1 MRTIRHIF
9 LFIVAILIAQDAFS
23 QEVTVKSSIDST
35 LILIGKQSH
44 LTFEVAQPKNVIVHL
59 PMIADTLVNGVDV
72 VARTKPDTT
81 DLGHGRIQVRQIY
94 TITSFDTALY
104 YIPPYDFINGSDTI
118 KSTPMSLKVLT
129 YSIDTTRQS
138 IYDIK
143 PIISPPFDWMAF
155 WKMALIIALILIILG
170 LIAYYIWKHV
180 LKKPI
185 PFIKVPERI
194 LTPYEAALEA
204 LNAISHKKIWQ
215 QGREKEYFTQ
225 LTDVL
230 RKYIEGRFNIQ
241 ALEMTSSDLLD
252 ETKYFK
258 SEYPTAYDSLKKVLQ
273 VSDLVKFA
281 KWRPSPEEN
290 DLSLNLCYLFINQ
303 TKEEEEISSVNT
315 QITPSDKQNG
325 KNEVSDKLV

>member
-1 MRTIRHIF
+1 MRTIRPLF
-9 LFIVAILIAQDAFS
+9 LFIVAIFLAQNSFS

-44 LTFEVAQPKNVIVHL
+44 LTLEVAQPKNAIVRF
-59 PMIADTLVNGVDV
+59 PMIADTLVSGIDV

-81 DLGHGRIQVRQIY
+81 DLGQGRIQVRQIY

-118 KSTPMSLKVLT
+118 KSSPMSFKVIT

-143 PIISPPFDWMAF
+143 PIVSPPFDWASF
-155 WKMALIIALILIILG
+155 WKMVLLIALILIILG
-170 LIAYYIWKHV
+170 FAGYYIWKHV

-185 PFIKVPERI
+185 PFIKVAERI

-204 LNAISHKKIWQ
+204 LNTISSKKMWQ
-215 QGREKEYFTQ
+215 QGREKEYYTQ

-230 RKYIEGRFNIQ
+230 RKYIEGRFNVQ

-252 ETKYFK
+252 ETKYFQ
-258 SEYPTAYDSLKKVLQ
+258 SEYPAAYDSLKKVLQ
-273 VSDLVKFA
+273 ISDLVKFA
-281 KWRPSPEEN
+281 KWHPLPEEN
-290 DLSLNLCYLFINQ
+290 DLSLNLCYLFVNQ
-303 TKEEEEISSVNT
+303 TKEEEELPSVTT
-315 QITPSDKQNG
+315 QTAPPDKQNG
-325 KNEVSDKLV
+325 NNGASDKLV